1 MLEFEASRKCCKKL
15 TADMVERVV
24 GVLSICVVKV
34 TSAENV
40 GVITIDSTSELSD
53 IKLI

>member
-1 MLEFEASRKCCKKL
+1 M
-15 TADMVERVV
+15 ERVV

-40 GVITIDSTSELSD
+40 GVITIDSTSELRV
-53 IKLI
+53 IKLM